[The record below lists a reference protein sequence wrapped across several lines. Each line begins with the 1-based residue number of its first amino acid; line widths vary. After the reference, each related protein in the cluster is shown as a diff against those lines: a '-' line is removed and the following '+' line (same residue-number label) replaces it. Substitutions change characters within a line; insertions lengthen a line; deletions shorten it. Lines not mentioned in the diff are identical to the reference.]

1 MEEAA
6 TLLNEFVGS
15 LENLPSEVA
24 HILAEV
30 ANKELAYYDI
40 RTKLLARDASIQ
52 KHHKASGLLTE
63 NPKEV
68 AQVAKCRSDY
78 GKMASLGDDKIRLA
92 DRGVALVGRHLA
104 KLERELEKLQRHGVQ
119 IGLPPL
125 AAHLTAVQPVPGS
138 PYSFVSPAGTPG
150 VAAVPST
157 PFTTTPAGTPTDAR
171 NLKRKN
177 APTSI
182 PIDNASQ
189 QRGALGS
196 PSYAGQPSPF
206 VSAPAG
212 SARPAR
218 PSRLSSA
225 FTAVNSPSASEADS
239 YGTRE
244 RKRAPK
250 KRRVSV
256 AEEEE
261 DDYEDEDAEGED
273 DDEELDAS
281 RNGAGAV
288 AVEGAP
294 DDQIFCLCQRVSFGE
309 MVGCDNEACS
319 YEWFHFECVGLKSQ
333 PEGEWFCPYC
343 KPEMERTREAAG
355 RKRK

>member
-30 ANKELAYYDI
+30 ANKELAYYGPLRARRAPPDDPDV

-125 AAHLTAVQPVPGS
+125 AAHLTAVPPVPGS

-171 NLKRKN
+171 NL
-177 APTSI
+177 
-182 PIDNASQ
+182 
-189 QRGALGS
+189 
-196 PSYAGQPSPF
+196 
-206 VSAPAG
+206 
-212 SARPAR
+212 
-218 PSRLSSA
+218 
-225 FTAVNSPSASEADS
+225 SASS
-239 YGTRE
+239 SLQLR
-244 RKRAPK
+244 
-250 KRRVSV
+250 
-256 AEEEE
+256 
-261 DDYEDEDAEGED
+261 
-273 DDEELDAS
+273 
-281 RNGAGAV
+281 
-288 AVEGAP
+288 
-294 DDQIFCLCQRVSFGE
+294 
-309 MVGCDNEACS
+309 
-319 YEWFHFECVGLKSQ
+319 
-333 PEGEWFCPYC
+333 
-343 KPEMERTREAAG
+343 
-355 RKRK
+355 

>member
-1 MEEAA
+1 M
-6 TLLNEFVGS
+6 
-15 LENLPSEVA
+15 
-24 HILAEV
+24 
-30 ANKELAYYDI
+30 
-40 RTKLLARDASIQ
+40 R
-52 KHHKASGLLTE
+52 
-63 NPKEV
+63 
-68 AQVAKCRSDY
+68 
-78 GKMASLGDDKIRLA
+78 RL
-92 DRGVALVGRHLA
+92 R
-104 KLERELEKLQRHGVQ
+104 
-119 IGLPPL
+119 
-125 AAHLTAVQPVPGS
+125 
-138 PYSFVSPAGTPG
+138 YSFADF
-150 VAAVPST
+150 AE
-157 PFTTTPAGTPTDAR
+157 
-171 NLKRKN
+171 RKN

-239 YGTRE
+239 YGTRD

-256 AEEEE
+256 AEEE

-273 DDEELDAS
+273 DDEDLDLS
-281 RNGAGAV
+281 RNGGGAA

-309 MVGCDNEACS
+309 VRWLPCALD
-319 YEWFHFECVGLKSQ
+319 
-333 PEGEWFCPYC
+333 
-343 KPEMERTREAAG
+343 
-355 RKRK
+355 